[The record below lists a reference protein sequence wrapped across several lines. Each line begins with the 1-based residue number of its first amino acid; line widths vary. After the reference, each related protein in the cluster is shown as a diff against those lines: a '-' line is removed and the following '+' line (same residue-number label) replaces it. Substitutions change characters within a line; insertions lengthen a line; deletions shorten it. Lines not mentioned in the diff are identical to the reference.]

1 MMRRLVCMFSITALA
16 AAGAAP
22 AAAAG
27 RAQGA
32 AAGQAHG
39 TATGQASGP
48 AAGAPAAGGAA
59 AAPAGTAG
67 SAAGAGQEKA
77 AAAPAA
83 VAPPPEPVHD
93 AMGKDMARYY
103 MVFLRRSGKPLP
115 PAAEARKIM
124 EGHMDNIRRL
134 AGERKLLLAGPFMD
148 QSGPGSLAGI
158 FILATASAEEAQKL
172 VDSDPA
178 VAAGRFTFEI
188 VPWLGPKT
196 LVRVLEP

>member
-16 AAGAAP
+16 TAGAAP

-39 TATGQASGP
+39 AATGQASGP
-48 AAGAPAAGGAA
+48 AAGAPAAGG
-59 AAPAGTAG
+59 
-67 SAAGAGQEKA
+67 GQEKA

-172 VDSDPA
+172 VDGDPA

-196 LVRVLEP
+196 LARVLEP